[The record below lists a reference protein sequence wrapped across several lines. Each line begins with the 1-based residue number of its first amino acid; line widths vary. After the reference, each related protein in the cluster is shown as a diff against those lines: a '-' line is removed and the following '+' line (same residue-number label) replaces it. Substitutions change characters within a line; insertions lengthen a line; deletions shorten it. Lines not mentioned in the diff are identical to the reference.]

1 MNESAHFRAIVWQH
15 CSFTAAAVEPTT
27 RSAYRTEIG
36 ASVRARSPSG
46 IKSRNRWCMES
57 KQVAQPTQIASFVHC
72 FPCYLK
78 HPLHR
83 IKRVL
88 LFCLFV
94 DCSPRA
100 HVRLFFVPYTVYRVH
115 VLVAS
120 HWHHRMALMMMAES
134 ESCEQSIKQRHSTG
148 VIIN

>member
-1 MNESAHFRAIVWQH
+1 
-15 CSFTAAAVEPTT
+15 
-27 RSAYRTEIG
+27 
-36 ASVRARSPSG
+36 
-46 IKSRNRWCMES
+46 MES

-120 HWHHRMALMMMAES
+120 HWHHRMALMMAES